1 MDFTTRKARD
11 RPQAR
16 IESED
21 LESLYPHNV
30 LMYYLPPTQNL
41 TLEAFEELA
50 IERLKVLRILE
61 QASSKNLR
69 ILSDEWRKAVVA
81 ELNQAGLKGYARLV
95 DGHSS
100 TSTTKEADLV
110 ARRRDYISHFILR
123 LAYCRSQDLKRYI
136 NFLFIYIF
144 CVSPGIFNETISFS
158 DGS

>member
-16 IESED
+16 IETED

-30 LMYYLPPTQNL
+30 LMYHLPPTQNL

-69 ILSDEWRKAVVA
+69 ILSDEWREAVIA
-81 ELNQAGLKGYARLV
+81 ELNQAGLKCYARLC

-100 TSTTKEADLV
+100 NATTTKEADLV

-123 LAYCRSQDLKRYI
+123 LAYCRSQDLKR
-136 NFLFIYIF
+136 
-144 CVSPGIFNETISFS
+144 
-158 DGS
+158 

>member
-11 RPQAR
+11 RPQVR

-30 LMYYLPPTQNL
+30 LMYHLPPTQNL
-41 TLEAFEELA
+41 TLEQFEELA

-69 ILSDEWRKAVVA
+69 VLSDEWHETVMA
-81 ELNQAGLKGYARLV
+81 ELNQSGLKSYARLA

-100 TSTTKEADLV
+100 ISTTKDADSL
-110 ARRRDYISHFILR
+110 ARRKDYISHFILR
-123 LAYCRSQDLKRYI
+123 LAYCRSQDLKRYFDS
-136 NFLFIYIF
+136 NLF
-144 CVSPGIFNETISFS
+144 T
-158 DGS
+158 